1 MKKGPQIRVNPIE
14 ESLKEFQRSFLLY
27 FLSVGI
33 PYYEEGRVDEVKIT
47 KPNLFSTLPKQTSPA
62 GHCLT

>member
-1 MKKGPQIRVNPIE
+1 MKKRPQIRVNPIE

-47 KPNLFSTLPKQTSPA
+47 KPNLFSTLPK
-62 GHCLT
+62 